1 MALQDLLRLWSNLDQ
16 LKSIQEHSNQKYV
29 VLFSKPMF
37 SMVFLLFLNSCLSV
51 AIDLESVE

>member
-1 MALQDLLRLWSNLDQ
+1 MGLQDLLRLWSNLHQ